1 MRWDHQAP
9 LLPTPTA
16 GINPS
21 HAAAATAHL
30 DKVKRKSS
38 DPESL
43 GRTLCPPLAYIFA
56 YFFACALGVMKVTTS
71 QDCCQK
77 KKFSENLQC
86 FNPTQVRI
94 VKAMVFSV
102 VMYRCESWTIKKAEC
117 SRIDAPALCGVG
129 WRRLLRVPWAARRSN
144 QSILKEISPEY
155 SLEALILKL
164 KLQYFGHLM

>member
-102 VMYRCESWTIKKAEC
+102 VMYGSESWTIKKAAEHR
-117 SRIDAPALCGVG
+117 RIHAFEQWC
-129 WRRLLRVPWAARRSN
+129 WRRLLRVPWTTRRLN
-144 QSILKEISPEY
+144 QSIRKEISLEY
-155 SLEALILKL
+155 SLKGLLLKL
-164 KLQYFGHLM
+164 KLQYFGHLI